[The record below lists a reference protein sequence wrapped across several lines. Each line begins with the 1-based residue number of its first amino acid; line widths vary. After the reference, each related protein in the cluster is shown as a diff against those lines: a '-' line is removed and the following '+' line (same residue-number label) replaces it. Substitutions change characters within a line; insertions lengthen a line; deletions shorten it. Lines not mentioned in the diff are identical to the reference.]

1 MEPEIDRNPAGN
13 PALRLW
19 YAYPD
24 DLADR
29 TAAEACVALLNDA
42 ERARAARF
50 HFDRHRREYLA
61 THALARTALSHAHPL
76 LPQEWRYS
84 VNAYGKPSPLPE
96 CRVRFNQSN
105 SVELAVC
112 LVSAPSAAGG
122 TSSSLDP
129 DRVPEVGVDV
139 EALSRAE
146 EIVRLAPDVF
156 SPSERKQLDDLP
168 AVSRPNRAVSL
179 WTLKEAYIK
188 ARGVGLLL
196 PLRAFSFLFGDAQK
210 VWLEVEPGVDEDPA
224 RWRFSLLNHASHRI
238 AMVVDAAVAG
248 ALQVWEA
255 HPLPTVLKRLPNAAG
270 PWFPLSA
277 TEGQAP
283 ALR

>member
-19 YAYPD
+19 YAYPG
-24 DLADR
+24 DLADPA
-29 TAAEACVALLNDA
+29 AAEACAALLNEA

-61 THALARTALSHAHPL
+61 THALARIALSHAHPL
-76 LPQEWRYS
+76 PPQEWRYS

-96 CRVRFNQSN
+96 SGVRFNQSN
-105 SVELAVC
+105 STELAIC
-112 LVSAPSAAGG
+112 LVSSPSAAGA
-122 TSSSLDP
+122 SRSLP
-129 DRVPEVGVDV
+129 PEAVPEVGVDV

-156 SPSERKQLDDLP
+156 SGAELKQLDELP
-168 AVSRPNRAVSL
+168 AVSRPNRAISL

-196 PLRAFSFLFGDAQK
+196 PLRAFSFVFGDAQK
-210 VWLEVEPGVDEDPA
+210 VRLEVEPGVDEDPD
-224 RWRFSLLNHASHRI
+224 RWRFFLLNHASHRI
-238 AMVVDAAVAG
+238 AMVVDAAVSG
-248 ALQVWEA
+248 ELQVWEA
-255 HPLPTVLKRLPNAAG
+255 HPLPTVLKRLTNPG
-270 PWFPLSA
+270 EPWFPV
-277 TEGQAP
+277 P
-283 ALR
+283 AFENRP

>member
-1 MEPEIDRNPAGN
+1 MEPEIDRNPSGS

-19 YAYPD
+19 YAYPG
-24 DLADR
+24 DLADPA
-29 TAAEACVALLNDA
+29 AAEACATLLNDA

-76 LPQEWRYS
+76 PPQEWRYS
-84 VNAYGKPSPLPE
+84 VNAYSKPSPQPE
-96 CRVRFNQSN
+96 CGVRFNQSN

-112 LVSAPSAAGG
+112 LVSASFSAWGQ
-122 TSSSLDP
+122 SSNVDP

-139 EALSRAE
+139 EALSRGE

-156 SPSERKQLDDLP
+156 SPSERKQLDELP

-196 PLRAFSFLFGDAQK
+196 PLRAFSFVFGDAQK
-210 VWLEVEPGVDEDPA
+210 VRLEVEPSVDENPG

-238 AMVVDAAVAG
+238 ALVVDAAVSG

-255 HPLPTVLKRLPNAAG
+255 DPLPTVIRRLPNPID
-270 PWFPLSA
+270 PWFPLA
-277 TEGQAP
+277 AAEDRAQP
-283 ALR
+283 AR

>member
-19 YAYPD
+19 YAYPG
-24 DLADR
+24 DLADP
-29 TAAEACVALLNDA
+29 AAAQACAALLTEA

-61 THALARTALSHAHPL
+61 THALARIALSHAHPL
-76 LPQEWRYS
+76 PPQEWRYA

-96 CRVRFNQSN
+96 CGVRFNQSN

-112 LVSAPSAAGG
+112 LVSAPPAPYAPRPGDAN
-122 TSSSLDP
+122 LI
-129 DRVPEVGVDV
+129 PEVGVDV

-156 SPSERKQLDDLP
+156 SPAERRQLDELP
-168 AVSRPNRAVSL
+168 AVARSNRAVSL
-179 WTLKEAYIK
+179 WTLKEAYMK
-188 ARGVGLLL
+188 ARGVGLLM
-196 PLRAFSFLFGDAQK
+196 PLRAFSFVFGDAQK
-210 VWLEVEPGVDEDPA
+210 VRLEVDPGIDEDPE
-224 RWRFSLLNHASHRI
+224 RWRFTLLNHASHRI
-238 AMVVDAAVAG
+238 ALVVEVAVAG

-255 HPLPTVLKRLPNAAG
+255 HPLPAVLKRLPNPAE
-270 PWFPLSA
+270 PWFPLPGA
-277 TEGQAP
+277 DHPPPLA
-283 ALR
+283 R